1 MEFYLNDKVVLP
13 RWYANKKAPDSNLPI
28 SHYEVVRVLPE
39 CPHSAIAGK
48 DGGSFMSV
56 QQWLN
61 GVEPTSVGNDWDGIT
76 MGDEHT
82 TQVTTTEEIE
92 Q

>member
-1 MEFYLNDKVVLP
+1 MCI
-13 RWYANKKAPDSNLPI
+13 RDS
-28 SHYEVVRVLPE
+28 YEVVRVLPE

-82 TQVTTTEEIE
+82 TQVTTTEELE